1 VSDLFQPKPLVERY
15 RPTAW
20 DQVVGQEKA
29 VATLQRFAR
38 AGQLGGRNFW
48 ISGKSGQGKTTLAR
62 LIASELAESWNVEE
76 MDAAEMTAAKIE
88 AIRQALHYQGIGDKR
103 GRVWIVNEAHG
114 LRADQVRKLLCLIEP
129 DGGLP
134 VHAAFV
140 FTTTVE
146 GQKLLFDWC
155 DDAGPLLSRCTRIA
169 LSQRAGPAIVDRVM
183 EIARAEGLDGRPR
196 AAYEKLLEVCKGNM
210 RAMLQAV
217 EAGEL
222 AGKDGEE

>member
-1 VSDLFQPKPLVERY
+1 MI
-15 RPTAW
+15 
-20 DQVVGQEKA
+20 GQEKA
-29 VATLQRFAR
+29 VATLQRFVR

-76 MDAAEMTAAKIE
+76 MDAAEVTAAKID

-134 VHAAFV
+134 
-140 FTTTVE
+140 
-146 GQKLLFDWC
+146 LLASGHGLARRAIRAYLG
-155 DDAGPLLSRCTRIA
+155 AGAIKRPGCRECIRRVAGAPRRRAIRAIRPSRSA
-169 LSQRAGPAIVDRVM
+169 
-183 EIARAEGLDGRPR
+183 
-196 AAYEKLLEVCKGNM
+196 
-210 RAMLQAV
+210 
-217 EAGEL
+217 
-222 AGKDGEE
+222 